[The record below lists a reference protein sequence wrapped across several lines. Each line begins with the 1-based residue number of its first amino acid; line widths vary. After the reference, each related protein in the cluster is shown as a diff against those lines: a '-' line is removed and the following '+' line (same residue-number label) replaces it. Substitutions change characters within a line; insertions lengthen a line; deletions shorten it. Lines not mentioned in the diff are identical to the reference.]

1 MKTGEGEGGIPVTSP
16 QVTLCNS
23 KAGKRRSTF
32 PVQEN
37 ASRPGA
43 AVDFPL
49 HFLHLQRQ
57 LLLVLHGLS
66 FLFQFLDVHR
76 RAKGLRHM
84 IEGDS

>member
-57 LLLVLHGLS
+57 LLLVLHDLS
-66 FLFQFLDVHR
+66 FLFGGKKKVFGGTGYGSR
-76 RAKGLRHM
+76 F
-84 IEGDS
+84 DS